1 MRDPSDYNVRA
12 VERALQILE
21 CFDDRH
27 PERGVSEISEEI
39 GLHKATTHRILTTLM
54 NYGYIERAADG
65 QKYQLGLRLSE
76 LGFKVVRR
84 MDLRKEALPLIE
96 NLLEKLDE
104 TCDLSVYDHGQ
115 VFYLDVL
122 QSRHAVTVAATP
134 GQRLPVHCTAS
145 GKLFLAYL
153 PSEMVQQAFTGQL
166 HSYTPKTIT
175 SPQLLRSQLEIIR
188 QQGYSVDDQE
198 FELGLWAVAAP
209 ILNRK
214 GEILAAVSVL
224 SPTSRLNPERSQA
237 IIQELTEITRQ
248 ISRRIGGAFNSMTV

>member
-65 QKYQLGLRLSE
+65 QKYCLGLRLSE

-84 MDLRKEALPLIE
+84 MNLRKEALPLIQQM
-96 NLLEKLDE
+96 LDQLGE
-104 TCDLSVYDHGQ
+104 TCDLCVYDHGR

-134 GQRLPVHCTAS
+134 GQRLPMHCTAS

-153 PSEMVQQAFTGQL
+153 PADVVSKALDVKLTG
-166 HSYTPKTIT
+166 YTPKTIT
-175 SPQLLRSQLEIIR
+175 SLEQLHQQMEVVR

-198 FELGLWAVAAP
+198 FEIGLWAASAP
-209 ILNRK
+209 ILNQR

-224 SPTSRLNPERSQA
+224 SPTSRITPERSQE
-237 IIQELTEITRQ
+237 IIQALTETTRL
-248 ISRRIGGAFNSMTV
+248 ISRRFGRT

>member
-1 MRDPSDYNVRA
+1 MKDQSDYNVRA

-39 GLHKATTHRILTTLM
+39 GLHKATTYRILTTLM

-65 QKYQLGLRLSE
+65 QKYRLGLRLSE

-84 MDLRKEALPLIE
+84 MDLRREALPLIQQ
-96 NLLEKLDE
+96 LLDQLGE
-104 TCDLSVYDHGQ
+104 TCDLCVFDHGR

-153 PSEMVQQAFTGQL
+153 PADAIDPLLAGKFPG
-166 HSYTPKTIT
+166 YTPNTIT
-175 SPQLLRSQLEIIR
+175 SVEQLRQQMELIR
-188 QQGYSVDDQE
+188 RQGYSVDDQE
-198 FELGLWAVAAP
+198 FEIGLWAASAP
-209 ILNRK
+209 ILNQHN
-214 GEILAAVSVL
+214 EILAAVSVL
-224 SPTSRLNPERSQA
+224 SPTSRITPERSQE
-237 IIQELTEITRQ
+237 IIRALTETTQ
-248 ISRRIGGAFNSMTV
+248 LISRRIGRAF

>member
-39 GLHKATTHRILTTLM
+39 GLHKATTYRILTTLM

-65 QKYQLGLRLSE
+65 QKYRLGLRLSE

-84 MDLRKEALPLIE
+84 MDLRKEALPLVQQ
-96 NLLEKLDE
+96 LLDQLGE
-104 TCDLSVYDHGQ
+104 TCDLCVYDHGR

-153 PSEMVQQAFTGQL
+153 PADEVEPLLSGKLPATLRIRLLPWNNSVSKWKSFGNKDIRWMTRNLRLVCGLLPPPSSTRRRNSGCGQ
-166 HSYTPKTIT
+166 
-175 SPQLLRSQLEIIR
+175 RSQP
-188 QQGYSVDDQE
+188 DQ
-198 FELGLWAVAAP
+198 P
-209 ILNRK
+209 HH
-214 GEILAAVSVL
+214 S
-224 SPTSRLNPERSQA
+224 
-237 IIQELTEITRQ
+237 
-248 ISRRIGGAFNSMTV
+248 

>member
-27 PERGVSEISEEI
+27 PERGVSEISEKI

-65 QKYQLGLRLSE
+65 QKYRLGLRLSE

-84 MDLRKEALPLIE
+84 MDLRKEALPLIQQ
-96 NLLEKLDE
+96 LLDQLGE
-104 TCDLSVYDHGQ
+104 TCDLSIYDHGR

-122 QSRHAVTVAATP
+122 QSRHAVTVSATP
-134 GQRLPVHCTAS
+134 GQRLPIHCTAS

-153 PSEMVQQAFTGQL
+153 PAEVADQALAGKLT
-166 HSYTPKTIT
+166 SYTPKTIT
-175 SPQLLRSQLEIIR
+175 SLEQLHQQMEGIR

-198 FELGLWAVAAP
+198 FEIGLWAVSAP
-209 ILNRK
+209 VLNQRD
-214 GEILAAVSVL
+214 EILAAVSVL
-224 SPTSRLNPERSQA
+224 SPTSRITPERSQE
-237 IIQELTEITRQ
+237 IIRALTETTRL
-248 ISRRIGGAFNSMTV
+248 ISRRFGRTV